1 MSLTAF
7 ILILLSAG
15 LHATWNFISK
25 KHNPSAAFYMMA
37 SMTGSA
43 IWLTFFLLGGIDF
56 TRLPG
61 AFYAMLLGSIGFETL
76 YCGSLAYAYR
86 KCDISLAYP
95 LGRALPVVMV
105 AAVSMLFHLGQPLNY
120 IQISGMIVIFSG
132 CLLMP
137 LKKIAEFSFRHYISQ
152 GFLLIMLVAIGTT
165 GYTVLDSQALKT
177 YKESLVFEP
186 VDCRFFTITPDVMAS
201 CSYLFMVELGIVVGL
216 TFVVISSPFERGE
229 FKKLFGRNFTPV
241 LTGMCSS
248 TAYGLILLAM
258 NFVTNVSFIQPL
270 RQLSLPL
277 GMMLGVIFLGEKVY
291 KIRIAGIICIL
302 AGILLSA
309 L

>member
-1 MSLTAF
+1 
-7 ILILLSAG
+7 
-15 LHATWNFISK
+15 
-25 KHNPSAAFYMMA
+25 
-37 SMTGSA
+37 
-43 IWLTFFLLGGIDF
+43 
-56 TRLPG
+56 
-61 AFYAMLLGSIGFETL
+61 
-76 YCGSLAYAYR
+76 
-86 KCDISLAYP
+86 
-95 LGRALPVVMV
+95 
-105 AAVSMLFHLGQPLNY
+105 
-120 IQISGMIVIFSG
+120 
-132 CLLMP
+132 
-137 LKKIAEFSFRHYISQ
+137 
-152 GFLLIMLVAIGTT
+152 
-165 GYTVLDSQALKT
+165 
-177 YKESLVFEP
+177 
-186 VDCRFFTITPDVMAS
+186 MAS